1 VNCQTGDSLAEEQAT
16 ADSKE
21 DVLRSLGD
29 AARNLRSTLG
39 ESLSSIQK
47 YDIPLLQATTASLD
61 ALKAYSSG
69 QKAVFERNSAEV
81 LSSIRSRWAD

>member
-1 VNCQTGDSLAEEQAT
+1 VVHASGADRIANASRQRDGPGFGEESSLHTGRIPQQHSE
-16 ADSKE
+16 
-21 DVLRSLGD
+21 
-29 AARNLRSTLG
+29 
-39 ESLSSIQK
+39 

-81 LSSIRSRWAD
+81 LSSIRSR